1 MNVYDQAHSLAKA
14 IKECE
19 EYKQYMNIKK
29 TVEQNPQLDQMIKD
43 FQQKQFEVQAMQMA
57 GQEADP
63 ELMNK
68 IQELVGIVM
77 ADPLAA
83 QYMQCEMR
91 FALMMQD
98 VLQIVNEPIAGPSPK
113 EGN

>member
-1 MNVYDQAHSLAKA
+1 MNVYDQAHTLARA

-19 EYKQYMNIKK
+19 EYKQYMSIKK
-29 TVEQNPQLDQMIKD
+29 TIEQNPQLDAMIKD
-43 FQQKQFEVQAMQMA
+43 FQQKQFEVQALQMA
-57 GQEADP
+57 GQEADA
-63 ELMNK
+63 ETMAK

-77 ADPLAA
+77 SDPLAA

-98 VLQIVNEPIAGPSPK
+98 VMNIVNEPIVGAPGS
-113 EGN
+113 GAN